1 MIFGSIFDLQ
11 LSKAIVDMNDPIANF
26 YETYGLWFA
35 HAEIEVIIV
44 MIFVGLYKREKLPLK
59 ILGYVVLV
67 VANLV
72 LIYIFHKFF
81 WLNPNSKEIL
91 FGFRYSNRILVI
103 ILSALSLIAVGVLT
117 FFVLNKDN
125 LQDGVSFSLQYIDSM
140 TNEYIQEYTIKSKY
154 STIEIECGYPQ
165 LLGQ

>member
-44 MIFVGLYKREKLPLK
+44 MIFVGLYKREKLAYRFMGYF
-59 ILGYVVLV
+59 ILIA
-67 VANLV
+67 ANAV

-81 WLNPNSKEIL
+81 WLNPNSKEAL
-91 FGFRYSNRILVI
+91 FGFRYENRIVVI
-103 ILSALSLIAVGVLT
+103 ILSALSLIAIG
-117 FFVLNKDN
+117 
-125 LQDGVSFSLQYIDSM
+125 
-140 TNEYIQEYTIKSKY
+140 
-154 STIEIECGYPQ
+154 
-165 LLGQ
+165 